1 MAQSS
6 QPAVRSVRADDL
18 RACVQAIF
26 AAAGL
31 SDEHAAIVADTLVE
45 ADLRNVRSH
54 GVMRVPVYLRGLERG
69 SIVARPEL
77 RVVVDGGAVATMDAG
92 RGMGQVGAHAAMA
105 LAIERAAVHGIGAVG
120 LRASNHCGAM
130 AYYAQMAA
138 AAGCIGV
145 AITNAGI
152 NMAPT
157 GGRDRLVGNNPVA
170 IGVPT
175 RRDWPM
181 VLDMATSVAAG
192 GKLDMAIIRNEPI
205 PLGWALDKDGQPT
218 TDARAARDGGSLLPV
233 GGPKGYGLAVMLD
246 VLAGVLTGARFGAGL
261 GMPGSG
267 QFFLAIAVER
277 FMPLAEFYDRMDA
290 LIDQLHGSALAPG
303 ATRVYVAGEIEAEIR
318 ARRLAEGIPLEA
330 PILDELDAAA
340 GRFNLANRPSAWR

>member
-1 MAQSS
+1 MGA
-6 QPAVRSVRADDL
+6 PAMSSVRADDL

-26 AAAGL
+26 QAHGL
-31 SDEHAAIVADTLVE
+31 TDTHAAIVAAMLVE

-54 GVMRVPVYLRGLERG
+54 GVMRVPTYLRGLASG
-69 SIVARPEL
+69 SIVAHPTMTFVRD
-77 RVVVDGGAVATMDAG
+77 DGPTAVLDAG
-92 RGMGQVGAHAAMA
+92 RAMGQVGAHAAMRS
-105 LAIERAAVHGIGAVG
+105 AIERAEAHGIGCVG
-120 LRASNHCGAM
+120 LRAGNHCGAL
-130 AYYAQMAA
+130 AYYAMMALP
-138 AAGCIGV
+138 AGCIGL

-157 GGRDRLVGNNPVA
+157 GGRDRLVGNNPLA
-170 IGVPT
+170 IAVPT

-205 PLGWALDKDGQPT
+205 PLGWALDADGQPT
-218 TDARAARDGGSLLPV
+218 TDPRAAREGGSLLPV
-233 GGPKGYGLAVMLD
+233 GGAKGYGLSVMLD

-267 QFFLAIAVER
+267 QFFLALKVER
-277 FMPLAEFYDRMDA
+277 FLPLDEFLDRMDA

-303 ATRVYVAGEIEAEIR
+303 AERIYVAGEIEAEMQ
-318 ARRLAEGIPLEA
+318 ARRLAEGLPIETT
-330 PILDELDAAA
+330 ILDELESIAAAA
-340 GRFNLANRPSAWR
+340 GVSRQ

>member
-1 MAQSS
+1 MASTS
-6 QPAVRSVRADDL
+6 QPATRAVRADDL
-18 RACVQAIF
+18 RACTQALF

-31 SDEHAAIVADTLVE
+31 PEADAAIVADTLVE

-54 GVMRVPVYLRGLERG
+54 GVMRVPNYLRGLERG
-69 SIVARPEL
+69 SIVARPTIAVVEDNGATA
-77 RVVVDGGAVATMDAG
+77 VVDGGRA
-92 RGMGQVGAHAAMA
+92 MGQVAAHAAMTQ
-105 LAIERAAVHGIGAVG
+105 AIERALAHGIGSVA

-130 AYYAQMAA
+130 AYWAMMAPPT
-138 AAGCIGV
+138 GCIGL

-157 GGRDRLVGNNPVA
+157 GGRDRLVGNNPMA
-170 IGVPT
+170 IAVPT

-192 GKLDMAIIRNEPI
+192 GKLDMAVIRGEPI
-205 PLGWALDKDGQPT
+205 PLGWALDRTGQPT

-246 VLAGVLTGARFGAGL
+246 VLAGVLSGGRFGAGL
-261 GMPGSG
+261 GSGGSG
-267 QFFLAIAVER
+267 QFFLAIRVDR
-277 FMPLAEFYDRMDA
+277 FMPLGEFEDRMDA

-303 ATRVYVAGEIEAEIR
+303 AARVYVAGEIEAEIR
-318 ARRLAEGIPLEA
+318 AKRLAEGVPIEQPILYELEA
-330 PILDELDAAA
+330 AAIK
-340 GRFNLANRPSAWR
+340 ANVASRPSAWG